1 MDSISLLFVQSISP
15 IVIAVVGVLCNVLI
29 VVVYSQRRFVNS
41 ASTSLLKIL
50 ALSDTLSIITLIP
63 YGATISDITFLNIN
77 QLTCKIFT
85 FVAYFFPTNSSWILT
100 LLNMERMISIK
111 YTYISA
117 QNKRRLQMISILIIT
132 LWDLIY
138 YAIHMP
144 YIDLFAFSTYTFEN
158 ASNSTANEST
168 FVYCDIEDPVAQEA
182 FAWADLINY
191 TLLPFVIMN
200 ICSVLIIH
208 SIYVSRKKFFLQ
220 SKKKDLKKIKK
231 DIQFSSLI
239 LFLNLAFFL
248 FNAPICLYSFFALS
262 GDLLYWI
269 LNIIYYLQYISNIF
283 IYIIFNKEFK
293 EEILNIFYLK
303 RRPVTIKTTNT

>member
-1 MDSISLLFVQSISP
+1 MDSISLLVVQSISP

-29 VVVYSQRRFVNS
+29 VMVYSRRKFKNS
-41 ASTSLLKIL
+41 SSTSFLKIL
-50 ALSDTLSIITLIP
+50 AFSDIMSIMTLIP
-63 YGATISDITFLNIN
+63 YGSTISDITFLNIN

-85 FVAYFFPTNSSWILT
+85 FIAYFFPTNSSWILT
-100 LLNMERMISIK
+100 LLNIERMISIK
-111 YTYISA
+111 YSNITA
-117 QNKRRLQMISILIIT
+117 HDKRRFQMISILIIT

-144 YIDLFAFSTYTFEN
+144 YINLFAFSIDTFEN
-158 ASNSTANEST
+158 ASNSTTNEST
-168 FVYCDIEDPVAQEA
+168 VYCDIEDPVVQVA

-191 TLLPFVIMN
+191 TLLPFVFMN
-200 ICSVLIIH
+200 ICSILIIH
-208 SIYVSRKKFFLQ
+208 SIYLSRKKFFLQ

-248 FNAPICLYSFFALS
+248 FNAPICLYSFFSLS

-293 EEILNIFYLK
+293 EEIFIIFYLK
-303 RRPVTIKTTNT
+303 KKPIKINTTNT